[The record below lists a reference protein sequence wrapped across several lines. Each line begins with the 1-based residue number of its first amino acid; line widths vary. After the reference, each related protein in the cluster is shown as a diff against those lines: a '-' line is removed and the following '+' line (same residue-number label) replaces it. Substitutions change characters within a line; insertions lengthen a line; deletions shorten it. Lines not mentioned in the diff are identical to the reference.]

1 MIFGAHVGVSGGY
14 PAAVDYALSVGCECI
29 QVFAKSPRQWNARPL
44 DPAVAGAFKA
54 RMTEVGM
61 GPVFVHTAYLINL
74 GSDDDTLWE
83 RSWQA
88 LADELARGELLGAA
102 GVVTHVGT
110 LYKSAPEKT
119 ASRIARGVDLA
130 WASSGV
136 QRTRLLLE
144 NTAAAGT
151 TYGDGP
157 DELGAILH
165 ALETASG
172 HVGVCLDTC
181 HAHAAGWDLANPAE
195 WDRLIDGFESC
206 CGMPIELIHANDCAF
221 GAGQH
226 KDRHAWIGDGTIGLG
241 GFAHMVDEPRLA
253 SVPVVMEMPGEVPEK
268 DAENLRRLKGLRD
281 ACEGCGTAS
290 VPHA

>member
-1 MIFGAHVGVSGGY
+1 MW
-14 PAAVDYALSVGCECI
+14 VGCECM

-44 DPAVAGAFKA
+44 DPAVAGAFRA
-54 RMTEVGM
+54 RIAEAGM

-74 GSDDDTLWE
+74 GSDDDALWE

-88 LADELARGELLGAA
+88 LADELARGELLGAT

-110 LYKSAPEKT
+110 VYKSAPEDT

-130 WASSGV
+130 WASSGA
-136 QRTRLLLE
+136 QHTRLLLE

-165 ALETASG
+165 TLEAASG

-181 HAHAAGWDLANPAE
+181 HAHAAGWDLAAPAE
-195 WDRLIDGFESC
+195 WDRLVGDFESC
-206 CGMPIELIHANDCAF
+206 CGMPIELIHGNDCAY

-226 KDRHAWIGDGTIGLG
+226 KDRHAWIGDGTIGLD
-241 GFAHMVDEPRLA
+241 GFARMVGESRFV
-253 SVPVVMEMPGEVPEK
+253 SVPVITEMPGEVPVK
-268 DAENLRRLKGLRD
+268 DAENLRRLKQLRD
-281 ACEGCGTAS
+281 AGGGVGTAS
-290 VPHA
+290 APPA